1 MAVEN
6 IEKFVSLHKN
16 ENVLMKLRQSY
27 LSSISPDTIILTDR
41 RVVIVH
47 HSFWGLYFNHNI
59 LSPTKVS
66 TVMLGNIMGTT
77 TADGKILATVNIRI
91 RGSGEEQALS
101 GSGWHI
107 DGIRIKKAM
116 DFTEMLEELIED
128 QENAVFKD
136 INLIDKPKLKE
147 AIQNDSK
154 AMVIWLGVEPA
165 DSVAYMLGIGID
177 KIMRVNPA
185 DIPNMSLEG
194 IKDLEGKILA
204 CSSGTI
210 SAQIAALL
218 KREYHVNT
226 YVLKDGLMGT
236 INTGRGKDN
245 NVSR

>member
-27 LSSISPDTIILTDR
+27 LSSVSPDTIILTDR

-136 INLIDKPKLKE
+136 INVIDKPKLKE

-154 AMVIWLGVEPA
+154 AMVI
-165 DSVAYMLGIGID
+165 
-177 KIMRVNPA
+177 
-185 DIPNMSLEG
+185 
-194 IKDLEGKILA
+194 
-204 CSSGTI
+204 
-210 SAQIAALL
+210 
-218 KREYHVNT
+218 
-226 YVLKDGLMGT
+226 
-236 INTGRGKDN
+236 
-245 NVSR
+245 